1 MAEVGGSSSLSASA
15 ATRFFHGLTPDRI
28 LEAIEAKGFLC
39 TGRCLALNSMEN
51 RVYDVEIEVEG
62 EVRSPSDR
70 FRIAKFYRPG
80 RWSREQILA
89 EHEFLL
95 ELEQEEV
102 SAVAPLVLPDGATLG
117 ELADLG
123 IYYSLFARVGGR
135 IRDEIDLEE
144 ARQLG
149 RLLARTHMVGA
160 RRRASARLRLDPAT
174 YARANLQFL
183 LDSDAIPPVYRDRYR
198 AFVEALCD
206 RSAPWFEETATQRIH
221 GDCHLGNVLWGR
233 EGAMLVDFDDMV
245 EGPCVQD
252 VWLMTPGRDE
262 YARSRRDAILEGYEQ
277 LRDFDRRSLRLV
289 EPLRFLRLVHFSAW
303 IARRWEDAA
312 FPRVF
317 SEFGTERYWGEQ
329 VEALSECMA
338 ASDEDAY

>member
-1 MAEVGGSSSLSASA
+1 VRRPTASA
-15 ATRFFHGLTPDRI
+15 ATRFFHELTPDRI
-28 LEAIEAKGFLC
+28 LDAVEATGLRC

-51 RVYDVEIEVEG
+51 RVYDVEIDVEG
-62 EVRSPSDR
+62 DVQSPSER

-80 RWSREQILA
+80 RWSRDQILA
-89 EHEFLL
+89 EHEFLI
-95 ELEQEEV
+95 ELREEEIP
-102 SAVAPLVLPDGATLG
+102 AVAPLVLADGGTLG
-117 ELADLG
+117 ELPDLG
-123 IYYSLFARVGGR
+123 IHYSLFPRVGGR

-149 RLLARTHMVGA
+149 RLLARMHMVGA
-160 RRRASARLRLDPAT
+160 RRRAASRLVLDPAT
-174 YARANLQFL
+174 YADANLKFL
-183 LDSDAIPPVYRDRYR
+183 LETDAIPPVYRDRYR
-198 AFVEALCD
+198 ALVEALCS
-206 RSAPWFEETATQRIH
+206 RSAAWFEETVSQRIH

-233 EGAMLVDFDDMV
+233 DGAMLVDFDDMV
-245 EGPCVQD
+245 EGACVQD

-262 YARSRRDAILEGYEQ
+262 YARSRREAILEGYEQ

-312 FPRVF
+312 FARVF
-317 SEFGTERYWGEQ
+317 SEFGSERYWAEQ

-338 ASDEDAY
+338 ASEEDAY

>member
-1 MAEVGGSSSLSASA
+1 MSEVRGSSGLSASA
-15 ATRFFHGLTPDRI
+15 PTRFFHGLTPDRI
-28 LEAIEAKGFLC
+28 LEAVEASGFRC

-62 EVRSPSDR
+62 AVKSPSER

-80 RWSREQILA
+80 RWSREQIEA
-89 EHEFLL
+89 EHEFLR
-95 ELEQEEV
+95 ELVEDEI
-102 SAVAPLVLPDGATLG
+102 SAVAPLALPGGGTLG
-117 ELADLG
+117 ELGDLG
-123 IYYSLFARVGGR
+123 IHYALFPRVGGR

-149 RLLARTHMVGA
+149 RLLARMHTVGA
-160 RRRASARLRLDPAT
+160 RRSASPRLSLHPDT
-174 YARANLQFL
+174 YARANLEFL
-183 LDSDAIPPVYRDRYR
+183 LQSATIPPVYRERYC
-198 AFVEALCD
+198 ALVDAMCA
-206 RSAPWFEETATQRIH
+206 RSTPWFEETAAQRIH

-233 EGAMLVDFDDMV
+233 EETMLVDFDDMV

-277 LRDFDRRSLRLV
+277 IRDFDYRSLRLV

-317 SEFGTERYWGEQ
+317 SEFGSERYWGEQ
-329 VEALSECMA
+329 IEALSECLA
-338 ASDEDAY
+338 ALHEDTY